1 MSGFAARL
9 LNYIGKFS
17 VNRGDY
23 GEAKMAR
30 EEWQKGFGTE
40 WHGLKEVCRFFL
52 NTRSPISAH
61 FGAELRRNL

>member
-1 MSGFAARL
+1 
-9 LNYIGKFS
+9 
-17 VNRGDY
+17 
-23 GEAKMAR
+23 MAR